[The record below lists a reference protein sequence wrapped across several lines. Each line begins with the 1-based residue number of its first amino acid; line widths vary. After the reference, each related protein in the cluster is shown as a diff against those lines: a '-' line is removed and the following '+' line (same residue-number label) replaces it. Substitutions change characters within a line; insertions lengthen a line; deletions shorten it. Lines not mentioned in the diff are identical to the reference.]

1 MRKINNFLLLI
12 VLITGNVFS
21 QQRDATISFTEESY
35 NFGAIKAAD
44 GLVTHVFEFT
54 NTGSMPLI
62 IKNVETSC
70 GCTTP
75 EWTKQPVMAGAK
87 GIIKVSFNP
96 EGISGPIDKTI
107 TISSNA
113 SKSPVY
119 LKITG
124 SIVPKALPVQDEYR
138 FATGDIHFKAS
149 QIGFNTIHP
158 DQVKT
163 EKVEL
168 INSGKDPIKIA
179 FLNVP
184 SYLTVKAVPEV
195 LQPAQKGVINI
206 TYDGAKRN
214 DWDFLIDYV
223 YMSLNDKKDNNYK
236 LTITATMEEDFS
248 HLATEQLANAPK
260 VVFENSSYT
269 FGNIKPGQKVEYDFK
284 LKNTGKSTL
293 KIRKIST
300 SCGCTTIVPKDK
312 EIKAGQ
318 SSSIKAIFNSA
329 GKYGPQNKSI
339 TVITNDPKNSK
350 ILLWLKGSIEDKE
363 KEKSQEKEKTTT
375 TP

>member
-21 QQRDATISFTEESY
+21 QQRDATISFKEESY

-96 EGISGPIDKTI
+96 EGRSGPIDKTI

-113 SKSPVY
+113 AKSPVY

-124 SIVPKALPVQDEYR
+124 SIIPKALAVQEEYR

-158 DQVKT
+158 AQVRT
-163 EKVEL
+163 EKVDMM
-168 INSGKDPIKIA
+168 NTGKSAVKIS

-184 SYLTVKAVPEV
+184 SYLSIKAVPEI
-195 LQPAQKGVINI
+195 LQPDQKGVVSI

-223 YMSLNDKKDNNYK
+223 YMSLNDKKDNSYK
-236 LTITATMEEDFS
+236 LTITATLEEDYSGFT
-248 HLATEQLANAPK
+248 TEQLANAPK
-260 VVFENSSYT
+260 VVFENTSYT

-284 LKNTGKSTL
+284 IKNEGKSTL

-300 SCGCTTIVPKDK
+300 SCGCTTIDPKDK

-318 SSSIKAIFNSA
+318 ASSIKAIFNST

-350 ILLWLKGSIEDKE
+350 IILWLKGSIEDKD
-363 KEKSQEKEKTTT
+363 KTQDKDKTTT
-375 TP
+375 NP